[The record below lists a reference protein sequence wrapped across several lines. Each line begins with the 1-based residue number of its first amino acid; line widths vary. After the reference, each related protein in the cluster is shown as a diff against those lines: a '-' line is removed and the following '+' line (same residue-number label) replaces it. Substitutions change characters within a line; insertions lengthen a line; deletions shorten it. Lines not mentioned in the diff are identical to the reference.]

1 MDAPVLRP
9 LGVGDVVDRVF
20 NLYRGRPLLFLALA
34 AIPYLALFLVIGA
47 MALGFAGSF
56 VAIAPFVDA
65 VVTDPESTFEGS
77 AANLRPE
84 VALGAMG
91 AIGLFVLL
99 AIHAAIILLSTQ
111 SASLIEAAAAR
122 YLSRE
127 ASVGGAFRA
136 GLAAAPRVIFAGLS
150 VFVAF
155 VLLWLGLLVI
165 FFVTRSALVAILGSI
180 VGVVASVYLFASW
193 LVAPV
198 VATLEHLGPIAALRR
213 AWGLSD
219 GHRWRI
225 LGLQL
230 LLVILQ
236 TVVSTLIS
244 FVFIASFIGDRTV
257 QLVAQQLVNVLAT
270 IAWAPVEWA
279 AFTVFYFDLRVRKE
293 ALDIALAAEALPHE
307 TH

>member
-1 MDAPVLRP
+1 VDAPVLRP

-99 AIHAAIILLSTQ
+99 AILAAIVLLSTQ

-165 FFVTRSALVAILGSI
+165 FFVTRNAVVAVLGSI
-180 VGVVASVYLFASW
+180 AGVVASVYLFASW

>member
-1 MDAPVLRP
+1 M
-9 LGVGDVVDRVF
+9 
-20 NLYRGRPLLFLALA
+20 
-34 AIPYLALFLVIGA
+34 
-47 MALGFAGSF
+47 
-56 VAIAPFVDA
+56 
-65 VVTDPESTFEGS
+65 
-77 AANLRPE
+77 
-84 VALGAMG
+84 
-91 AIGLFVLL
+91 
-99 AIHAAIILLSTQ
+99 
-111 SASLIEAAAAR
+111 
-122 YLSRE
+122 
-127 ASVGGAFRA
+127 
-136 GLAAAPRVIFAGLS
+136 
-150 VFVAF
+150 FVAF

-165 FFVTRSALVAILGSI
+165 FFVTRNALVAILGSI
-180 VGVVASVYLFASW
+180 AGVVASVYLFASW

-213 AWGLSD
+213 SWGLSD